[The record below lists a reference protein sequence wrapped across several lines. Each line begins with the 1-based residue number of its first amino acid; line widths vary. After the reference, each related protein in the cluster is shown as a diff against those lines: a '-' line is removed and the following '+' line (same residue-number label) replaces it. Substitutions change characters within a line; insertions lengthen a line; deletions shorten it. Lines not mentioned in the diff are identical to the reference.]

1 MKKYLLLILLFCI
14 SFEMKAQSLTN
25 RQVYDFSVGDVIQT
39 HAHSNITQSP
49 EHWEDDYDSIISKS
63 ISANNDTFYYTS
75 FHFHVGL
82 TTSFPPGTSPYHNTK
97 GIQSWYVCNLDSL
110 PIDTFHNF
118 QPNIDSIIIDTN
130 NCNHSVWWILD
141 SATSVYT
148 HENRFISG
156 LGGPYYFNSEE
167 VWHGYET
174 RDLTFYKTQCI
185 TSGTRFNFSAYYY
198 NGIEASQKENKLSL
212 FPNPTTSTFTIS
224 KNTNEALQ
232 FHLYNLIGQQVL
244 INNLKESETIIERN
258 NLATGTYL
266 FSITNASGRIIENG
280 KLIFE

>member
-1 MKKYLLLILLFCI
+1 
-14 SFEMKAQSLTN
+14 
-25 RQVYDFSVGDVIQT
+25 
-39 HAHSNITQSP
+39 
-49 EHWEDDYDSIISKS
+49 
-63 ISANNDTFYYTS
+63 
-75 FHFHVGL
+75 
-82 TTSFPPGTSPYHNTK
+82 
-97 GIQSWYVCNLDSL
+97 
-110 PIDTFHNF
+110 
-118 QPNIDSIIIDTN
+118 
-130 NCNHSVWWILD
+130 LD